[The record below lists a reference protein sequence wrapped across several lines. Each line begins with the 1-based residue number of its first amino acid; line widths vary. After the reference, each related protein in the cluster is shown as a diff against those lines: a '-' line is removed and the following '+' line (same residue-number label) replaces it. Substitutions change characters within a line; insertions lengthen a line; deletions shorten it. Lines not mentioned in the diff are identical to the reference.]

1 MANDKSWWEALAD
14 LLKQIL
20 KEVFGGKE
28 DKR

>member
-20 KEVFGGKE
+20 KEVFGGG